1 MKVVIQKVSGAET
14 IIDGK
19 LFSSIKKGIV
29 IFLGIAIDDNDNDI
43 NWLINKIIKLRIFNT
58 FDNNI
63 NEVKGEVLLIS
74 QFTLQANVL
83 KGNRPSFIKA
93 AKSDLAKT
101 MYEKFLKQLNE
112 NLNTELKSGVFGA
125 DMLINLSNDG
135 PVTIIYDS
143 SLKLK
148 K

>member
-1 MKVVIQKVSGAET
+1 MKAVIQKVSSAEA
-14 IIDGK
+14 IVDGE
-19 LFSSIKKGIV
+19 LVSSIKKGIV
-29 IFLGIAIDDNDNDI
+29 IFLGIAIDDVDTDI
-43 NWLINKIIKLRIFNT
+43 AWLINKITKLRIFNT

-63 NEVKGEVLLIS
+63 NDVKGEVLLVS
-74 QFTLQANVL
+74 QFTLQANIL

-93 AKSDLAKT
+93 AKSELAKT
-101 MYEKFLKQLNE
+101 MYDKFLKQLNE
-112 NLNTELKSGVFGA
+112 NLYTELKSGVFGA

>member
-1 MKVVIQKVSGAET
+1 MKAVIQKVSSAET
-14 IIDGK
+14 IVDGE
-19 LFSSIKKGIV
+19 LVSSIKKGIV
-29 IFLGIAIDDNDNDI
+29 IFLGIAIDDVDTDI
-43 NWLINKIIKLRIFNT
+43 DWLINKITKLRIFNT

-63 NEVKGEVLLIS
+63 NDVKGEVLLVS
-74 QFTLQANVL
+74 QFTLQANIL

-93 AKSDLAKT
+93 AKSELAKT
-101 MYEKFLKQLNE
+101 MYDKFLKQLNE
-112 NLNTELKSGVFGA
+112 NLYTELKSGIFGA

>member
-1 MKVVIQKVSGAET
+1 MKAVIQKVSGAET
-14 IIDGK
+14 IVDGE
-19 LFSSIKKGIV
+19 LVSSIKKGIV
-29 IFLGIAIDDNDNDI
+29 IFLGIAIDDVDNDI
-43 NWLINKIIKLRIFNT
+43 DWLINKITKLRIFNT

-63 NEVKGEVLLIS
+63 NDVKGEVLLVS
-74 QFTLQANVL
+74 QFTLQANIL

-93 AKSDLAKT
+93 AKSELAKT
-101 MYEKFLKQLNE
+101 MYDKFLKQLNE
-112 NLNTELKSGVFGA
+112 NLYTELKSGIFGA

>member
-1 MKVVIQKVSGAET
+1 MKAVIQKVSKAET

-19 LFSSIKKGIV
+19 LVSSINNGIV
-29 IFLGIAIDDNDNDI
+29 LFLGIAIDDTDNDI
-43 NWLINKIIKLRIFNT
+43 NWLINKIIKLRMFNT
-58 FDNNI
+58 FDNNV
-63 NEVKGEVLLIS
+63 NEVNGEVLLVS

-93 AKSDLAKT
+93 AKSDSAKT

-135 PVTIIYDS
+135 PVTILYDS
-143 SLKLK
+143 SIKLK

>member
-1 MKVVIQKVSGAET
+1 MKAVIQKVSKAET

-19 LFSSIKKGIV
+19 SVSSINKGIV

-43 NWLINKIIKLRIFNT
+43 NWLINKIIKLRMFNT
-58 FDNNI
+58 FDNNV
-63 NEVKGEVLLIS
+63 NEVNGEVLLVS

-93 AKSDLAKT
+93 AKSDSAKT

-135 PVTIIYDS
+135 PVTILYDS
-143 SLKLK
+143 NIKLK

>member
-1 MKVVIQKVSGAET
+1 MKAVIQKVSIAET
-14 IIDGK
+14 IVEGK
-19 LFSSIKKGIV
+19 LVSSIKRGLV
-29 IFLGIAIDDNDNDI
+29 IFLGIATNDSDSDID
-43 NWLINKIIKLRIFNT
+43 WLINKITKLRIFNT
-58 FDNNI
+58 FDDNI
-63 NEVKGEVLLIS
+63 NDVKGEVLLVS

-101 MYEKFLKQLNE
+101 IYDKFLYRLNE
-112 NLNTELKSGVFGA
+112 NLDTELKSGIFGA

>member
-1 MKVVIQKVSGAET
+1 MKAVIQKVSSAET

-19 LFSSIKKGIV
+19 LVSSINKGIV

-43 NWLINKIIKLRIFNT
+43 HWLINKIIKLRMFNT

-63 NEVKGEVLLIS
+63 NEVKGDVLLVS

-93 AKSDLAKT
+93 AKS
-101 MYEKFLKQLNE
+101 N
-112 NLNTELKSGVFGA
+112 
-125 DMLINLSNDG
+125 
-135 PVTIIYDS
+135 
-143 SLKLK
+143 
-148 K
+148 

>member
-1 MKVVIQKVSGAET
+1 MKAVIQKVSSAET
-14 IIDGK
+14 IVDGE
-19 LFSSIKKGIV
+19 LVSSIKKGIV
-29 IFLGIAIDDNDNDI
+29 IFLGIAIDDDDTDI
-43 NWLINKIIKLRIFNT
+43 NWLIYKITKLRIFNT

-63 NEVKGEVLLIS
+63 NDVKGEVLLVS
-74 QFTLQANVL
+74 QFTLQANIL

-93 AKSDLAKT
+93 AKSELAKT
-101 MYEKFLKQLNE
+101 MYDKFLKQLNE
-112 NLNTELKSGVFGA
+112 NLYTELKSGVFGA

>member
-1 MKVVIQKVSGAET
+1 MKAIIQKVSSAET
-14 IIDGK
+14 IVDGE
-19 LFSSIKKGIV
+19 LISSIKKGIV
-29 IFLGIAIDDNDNDI
+29 IFLGIAIDDDDTDI
-43 NWLINKIIKLRIFNT
+43 DWLINKITKLRIFNT

-63 NEVKGEVLLIS
+63 NDVKGEVLLIS
-74 QFTLQANVL
+74 QFTLHANVI

-93 AKSDLAKT
+93 AKSELAKT
-101 MYEKFLKQLNE
+101 MYDKFLDRLNE
-112 NLNTELKSGVFGA
+112 KLYTELKSGVFAA

>member
-1 MKVVIQKVSGAET
+1 MKAVIQKVSKAET

-19 LFSSIKKGIV
+19 SVSSINKGIV
-29 IFLGIAIDDNDNDI
+29 IFSGIAIDDNDYDI
-43 NWLINKIIKLRIFNT
+43 NWLINKIIKLRMFNT
-58 FDNNI
+58 FDNNV

-93 AKSDLAKT
+93 AKSDSAKT

-135 PVTIIYDS
+135 PVTILYDS
-143 SLKLK
+143 SIKLK

>member
-1 MKVVIQKVSGAET
+1 MKAVIQKVSGAET
-14 IIDGK
+14 IVDGE
-19 LFSSIKKGIV
+19 LVSSIKKGIV
-29 IFLGIAIDDNDNDI
+29 IFLGIAIDDGDTDI
-43 NWLINKIIKLRIFNT
+43 AWLINKITKLRIFNT

-63 NEVKGEVLLIS
+63 NDVKGEVLLIS
-74 QFTLQANVL
+74 QFTLHANVI

-93 AKSDLAKT
+93 AKSELAKA
-101 MYEKFLKQLNE
+101 MYDEFLDRLNE
-112 NLNTELKSGVFGA
+112 KLYTELKSGIFGA

>member
-1 MKVVIQKVSGAET
+1 M
-14 IIDGK
+14 
-19 LFSSIKKGIV
+19 
-29 IFLGIAIDDNDNDI
+29 
-43 NWLINKIIKLRIFNT
+43 FNT

-63 NEVKGEVLLIS
+63 NEVKGEVLLVS

-93 AKSDLAKT
+93 AKSELAKT
-101 MYEKFLKQLNE
+101 MYEKFLNQLNE

>member
-1 MKVVIQKVSGAET
+1 MKAVIQKVSKAET

-19 LFSSIKKGIV
+19 SVSSINKGIV
-29 IFLGIAIDDNDNDI
+29 IFIGIAIDDNDNDI
-43 NWLINKIIKLRIFNT
+43 NWLINKIIKLRMFNT
-58 FDNNI
+58 FDNNV
-63 NEVKGEVLLIS
+63 NEVNGEVLLVS

-93 AKSDLAKT
+93 AKSDSAKT

-135 PVTIIYDS
+135 PVTILYDS
-143 SLKLK
+143 SIKLK

>member
-1 MKVVIQKVSGAET
+1 MKAVIQKVSGAET
-14 IIDGK
+14 IVDGE
-19 LFSSIKKGIV
+19 LVSSIKKGIV
-29 IFLGIAIDDNDNDI
+29 IFLGIAIDDVDTDI
-43 NWLINKIIKLRIFNT
+43 DWLINKITKLRIFNT

-63 NEVKGEVLLIS
+63 NDVKGEVLLVS
-74 QFTLQANVL
+74 QFTLQANIL

-93 AKSDLAKT
+93 AKSELAKT
-101 MYEKFLKQLNE
+101 MYDKFLKQLNE
-112 NLNTELKSGVFGA
+112 NLYTELKSGIFGA

-143 SLKLK
+143 SIKLK

>member
-1 MKVVIQKVSGAET
+1 MKAVIQKVSSAET
-14 IIDGK
+14 IVDGE
-19 LFSSIKKGIV
+19 LVSSIKKGIV
-29 IFLGIAIDDNDNDI
+29 IFLGIAIDDDESDI
-43 NWLINKIIKLRIFNT
+43 DLLINKITKLRIFNT

-63 NEVKGEVLLIS
+63 NDVKGEVLLIS

-93 AKSDLAKT
+93 AKSELAKT
-101 MYEKFLKQLNE
+101 MYDKFLDRLNE
-112 NLNTELKSGVFGA
+112 KLYTDLKSGIFGA

-143 SLKLK
+143 SIKLK

>member
-1 MKVVIQKVSGAET
+1 MKAVIQKVSSAEA
-14 IIDGK
+14 IVDGK
-19 LFSSIKKGIV
+19 LVSSIKKGIV
-29 IFLGIAIDDNDNDI
+29 IFLGIAIDDVDNDI
-43 NWLINKIIKLRIFNT
+43 DWIINKITKLRIFNT

-63 NEVKGEVLLIS
+63 NDVKGEVLLVS
-74 QFTLQANVL
+74 QFTLQANIL

-93 AKSDLAKT
+93 AKSELAKT
-101 MYEKFLKQLNE
+101 MYDKFLYKLNE
-112 NLNTELKSGVFGA
+112 NLYTELKSGVFGA

>member
-1 MKVVIQKVSGAET
+1 MKAVIQKVSSAET
-14 IIDGK
+14 IVDGE
-19 LFSSIKKGIV
+19 LVSSIKKGVV
-29 IFLGIAIDDNDNDI
+29 IFLGIAIDDDESDI
-43 NWLINKIIKLRIFNT
+43 DWLINKITKLRIFNT

-63 NEVKGEVLLIS
+63 NDVKAEVLLIS

-93 AKSDLAKT
+93 AKSELAKT
-101 MYEKFLKQLNE
+101 MYDKFLDRLNE
-112 NLNTELKSGVFGA
+112 KLYTDLKSGIFGA

-143 SLKLK
+143 SIKLK

>member
-43 NWLINKIIKLRIFNT
+43 NWLINKIIKLRMFNT

>member
-1 MKVVIQKVSGAET
+1 MKAVIQKVSGAET
-14 IIDGK
+14 IVDRK
-19 LFSSIKKGIV
+19 VVSSINMGIV
-29 IFLGIAIDDNDNDI
+29 VFLGIAIDDSDNDI
-43 NWLINKIIKLRIFNT
+43 DWLINKIIKLRVFNT

-63 NEVKGEVLLIS
+63 NEVNGEILIVS
-74 QFTLQANVL
+74 QFTLLANIL
-83 KGNRPSFIKA
+83 KGNRPSFINA

-101 MYEKFLKQLNE
+101 MYDKFLDRLNE
-112 NLNTELKSGVFGA
+112 KLYTELKSGIFGA

>member
-63 NEVKGEVLLIS
+63 NEVKGEVLLVS

>member
-1 MKVVIQKVSGAET
+1 MKAVIQKVSGAET

-19 LFSSIKKGIV
+19 LVSSINKGVV

-43 NWLINKIIKLRIFNT
+43 YWLINKIIKLRMFNK

-63 NEVKGEVLLIS
+63 NEVKGEVLLVS
-74 QFTLQANVL
+74 QFTLHANVL

-112 NLNTELKSGVFGA
+112 NLNTELKYGVFGA

>member
-1 MKVVIQKVSGAET
+1 MKAVIQKVSKAET

-19 LFSSIKKGIV
+19 SVSSINKGIV

-43 NWLINKIIKLRIFNT
+43 NWLINKIIKLRMFNT
-58 FDNNI
+58 FDNNV
-63 NEVKGEVLLIS
+63 NEVNGGVLLVS

-93 AKSDLAKT
+93 AKSDSAKT
-101 MYEKFLKQLNE
+101 MYEKFLKQLKE

-135 PVTIIYDS
+135 PVTILYDS
-143 SLKLK
+143 SIKLK

>member
-1 MKVVIQKVSGAET
+1 MKAVIQKVSSAET
-14 IIDGK
+14 IVDGE
-19 LFSSIKKGIV
+19 LVSSIKKGVV
-29 IFLGIAIDDNDNDI
+29 IFLGIAIDDDESDI
-43 NWLINKIIKLRIFNT
+43 DWLINKITKLRIFNT

-63 NEVKGEVLLIS
+63 NDVKGEVLLIS

-93 AKSDLAKT
+93 AKPDLAKT
-101 MYEKFLKQLNE
+101 MYDKFLDRLNE
-112 NLNTELKSGVFGA
+112 KLYTDLKSGIFGA

-143 SLKLK
+143 SIKLK

>member
-1 MKVVIQKVSGAET
+1 MKAVIQKVSSAET
-14 IIDGK
+14 IVDGE
-19 LFSSIKKGIV
+19 LVSSIKKGIV
-29 IFLGIAIDDNDNDI
+29 IFLGIAIDDDESDI
-43 NWLINKIIKLRIFNT
+43 DWLINKITKLRIFNT

-63 NEVKGEVLLIS
+63 NDVKGEVLLIS

-93 AKSDLAKT
+93 AKPDLAKT
-101 MYEKFLKQLNE
+101 MYDKFLDRLNE
-112 NLNTELKSGVFGA
+112 KLYTDLKSGIFGA

-143 SLKLK
+143 SIKLK

>member
-1 MKVVIQKVSGAET
+1 MKAVIQKVSSAET
-14 IIDGK
+14 IVDGE
-19 LFSSIKKGIV
+19 LVSSIKKGVV
-29 IFLGIAIDDNDNDI
+29 IFLGIAIDDDEFDI
-43 NWLINKIIKLRIFNT
+43 DWLINKITKLRIFNT

-63 NEVKGEVLLIS
+63 NDVKGEVLLIS

-93 AKSDLAKT
+93 AKPDLAKT
-101 MYEKFLKQLNE
+101 MYDKFLDRLNE
-112 NLNTELKSGVFGA
+112 KLYTDLKSGIFGA

-143 SLKLK
+143 SIKLK

>member
-1 MKVVIQKVSGAET
+1 MKAVIQKVSGAET
-14 IIDGK
+14 IVDGE
-19 LFSSIKKGIV
+19 LVSSIKKGIV
-29 IFLGIAIDDNDNDI
+29 IFLGIAIDDGDTDI
-43 NWLINKIIKLRIFNT
+43 AWLINKITKLRIFNT

-63 NEVKGEVLLIS
+63 NDVKGEVLLVS
-74 QFTLQANVL
+74 QFTLQANIL

-93 AKSDLAKT
+93 AKSELAKT
-101 MYEKFLKQLNE
+101 MYDKFLKQLNE
-112 NLNTELKSGVFGA
+112 NLYTELKSGIFGA

>member
-1 MKVVIQKVSGAET
+1 MKAVIQKVSKAET

-19 LFSSIKKGIV
+19 LVSSINNGIV
-29 IFLGIAIDDNDNDI
+29 IFLGIAIDDTDNDI
-43 NWLINKIIKLRIFNT
+43 NWLINKIIKLRMFNT

-63 NEVKGEVLLIS
+63 NEVKGEVLLVS
-74 QFTLQANVL
+74 QFTLLANVL

-93 AKSDLAKT
+93 AKSDSAKT

-125 DMLINLSNDG
+125 DMIINLSNDG
-135 PVTIIYDS
+135 PITIIYDS

>member
-1 MKVVIQKVSGAET
+1 MKAVIQKVSSAET
-14 IIDGK
+14 IVDGE
-19 LFSSIKKGIV
+19 LVSSIKKGIV
-29 IFLGIAIDDNDNDI
+29 IFLGIAIDDDDTDI
-43 NWLINKIIKLRIFNT
+43 AWLINKISKLRIFNT

-63 NEVKGEVLLIS
+63 NDVKGEVLLVS
-74 QFTLQANVL
+74 QFTLQANIL

-93 AKSDLAKT
+93 AKSELAKT
-101 MYEKFLKQLNE
+101 MYDKFLKQLNE
-112 NLNTELKSGVFGA
+112 NLYTELKSGIFGA

>member
-1 MKVVIQKVSGAET
+1 MKAVIQKVSSAET
-14 IIDGK
+14 IVDGE
-19 LFSSIKKGIV
+19 LVSSIKKGIV
-29 IFLGIAIDDNDNDI
+29 IFLGIAIDDVDTDI
-43 NWLINKIIKLRIFNT
+43 AWLINKITKLRIFNT

-63 NEVKGEVLLIS
+63 NDVKGEVLLIS
-74 QFTLQANVL
+74 QFTLHANVI

-93 AKSDLAKT
+93 AKSELAKT
-101 MYEKFLKQLNE
+101 MYDKFLDRLNE
-112 NLNTELKSGVFGA
+112 KLYTELKSGIFGA

-143 SLKLK
+143 NLKLK

>member
-1 MKVVIQKVSGAET
+1 MKAVIQKVSKAET

-19 LFSSIKKGIV
+19 LVSSINKGIV

-43 NWLINKIIKLRIFNT
+43 NWLINKIIKLRMFNT
-58 FDNNI
+58 FDNNV
-63 NEVKGEVLLIS
+63 NEVNGEVLLVS

-93 AKSDLAKT
+93 AKSDSAKT

-135 PVTIIYDS
+135 PVTILYDS

>member
-1 MKVVIQKVSGAET
+1 MKAVIQKVSSAET
-14 IIDGK
+14 IVDGE
-19 LFSSIKKGIV
+19 LVSSIKKGIV
-29 IFLGIAIDDNDNDI
+29 IFLGIAIEDGDTDI
-43 NWLINKIIKLRIFNT
+43 AWLINKITKLRIFNT

-63 NEVKGEVLLIS
+63 NDVKGEVLLVS
-74 QFTLQANVL
+74 QFTLQANIL

-93 AKSDLAKT
+93 AKSELAKT
-101 MYEKFLKQLNE
+101 MYDKFLKQLNE
-112 NLNTELKSGVFGA
+112 NLYTELKSGIFGA

>member
-1 MKVVIQKVSGAET
+1 MKAVIQKVSGAET
-14 IIDGK
+14 IVDGK
-19 LFSSIKKGIV
+19 VVSSINMGIV
-29 IFLGIAIDDNDNDI
+29 VFLGIAIDDSDNDI
-43 NWLINKIIKLRIFNT
+43 DWLINKIIKLRVFNT

-63 NEVKGEVLLIS
+63 NEVNGEILMVS
-74 QFTLQANVL
+74 QFTLQANIL
-83 KGNRPSFIKA
+83 KGNRPSFINA

-101 MYEKFLKQLNE
+101 MYDKFLDRLNE
-112 NLNTELKSGVFGA
+112 KLYTELKSGIFGA